1 MAGTLLITEPT
12 RSHGEYRKPWVRR
25 LHRGYIRAYRARLQR
40 AIEGLAGAGKLTVL
54 TARDLMDAA
63 ALPAWV
69 KYRFYDE
76 VLKLD
81 AMALFE
87 RNRRLTEDWWP
98 SRAEA
103 PELEYR
109 GVWLPTLLTQVRG
122 VEIGLT
128 VTEPLSIV
136 ERVITETEPD
146 RVILLTGASVA
157 ERLARRVAEHR
168 EVPVAVV
175 ERSARA
181 RLHARFLRR
190 LQVRD
195 ARIRL
200 RDFLAFP
207 RSERRPIPPGGTG
220 PRVLFV
226 TCRARHHF
234 VVDPLADAIRTEGA
248 EPFVIG
254 APVRDPELDAKVAG
268 LERAGLACARLTD
281 FLPPGEARRLARR
294 HGAAFGG
301 LWRRLARAPGFEAR
315 LADGGL
321 PLAPFLASLHR
332 DSVTRTLPL
341 AVLFQEAA
349 FRALDAL
356 RPEAVVLTSNRRYPE
371 RALALAA
378 QARGIPCLLFSGTLL
393 PGNDRYEFLDVAD
406 RLLVIGD
413 HLRERIVREERV
425 DPRLVSV
432 VGDPRSDAARRV
444 PRERLRKEVAARFG
458 LSAGAPI
465 VVFVSKYVSRFFTA
479 SEKEDFYRT
488 MAAARRAIPELQV
501 IVKVHPNEHLPT
513 LQAQVREW
521 GWPDARLEKDYD
533 IHRLFRAADAV
544 VMVTSMAGIEAMAL
558 GCPVVA
564 VQARGK
570 SYENDS
576 MPRYVGEGVV
586 ERVDLG
592 DVEGLARALGRLLQ
606 DLAARATLVERGRSF
621 AARYVHPVDGSLGRR
636 LLDVIAEVRLAQNGV
651 AR

>member
-25 LHRGYIRAYRARLQR
+25 IHRRYIRGYRGRLQR
-40 AIEGLAGAGKLTVL
+40 AIERLAGAEKLTVL
-54 TARDLMDAA
+54 SARDLVDAA

-69 KYRFYDE
+69 KCRFYDE
-76 VLKLD
+76 GLVLPAAPLT
-81 AMALFE
+81 E
-87 RNRRLTEDWWP
+87 RNQRLTEEWWP
-98 SRAEA
+98 KPPEA

-109 GVWLPTLLTQVRG
+109 GVRLPALLTQVRG
-122 VEIGLT
+122 VEISLT
-128 VTEPLSIV
+128 VTEPLSII
-136 ERVITETEPD
+136 EHVIRETDPD
-146 RVILLTGASVA
+146 RVVLLSGASVA
-157 ERLARRVAEHR
+157 ERLAGVVAER
-168 EVPVAVV
+168 RGVPVAVA
-175 ERSARA
+175 ERFAGA
-181 RLHARFLRR
+181 GLHARFLRW

-207 RSERRPIPPGGTG
+207 RGERPSVPSAGTG

-268 LERAGLACARLTD
+268 LERAGVACARLTD
-281 FLPPGEARRLARR
+281 FLPSGEARVLARR
-294 HGAAFGG
+294 HRTAFRG
-301 LWRRLARAPGFEAR
+301 LWRRLVRAPGFPAR
-315 LADGGL
+315 LADDGL
-321 PLAPFLASLHR
+321 PLVPFLAPLHR

-356 RPEAVVLTSNRRYPE
+356 RPDAVVLTSNRRYPE

-393 PGNDRYEFLDVAD
+393 PGQDRYQFLDVAD

-413 HLRERIVREERV
+413 HLRDSIVREEGV
-425 DPRLVSV
+425 DPRLISV

-444 PRERLRKEVAARFG
+444 SRERLREEAAARFG
-458 LSAGAPI
+458 LSPEAPI

-479 SEKEDFYRT
+479 SEKEAFYRT
-488 MAAARRAIPELQV
+488 MAAVRRTIPGLQV

-544 VMVTSMAGIEAMAL
+544 VMVTSMAGIEAMTL

-564 VQARGK
+564 VQAEGK
-570 SYENDS
+570 SYEGES
-576 MPRYVGEGVV
+576 MPRYVSEGVV
-586 ERVDLG
+586 ERVNLG
-592 DVEGLARALGRLLQ
+592 DVEGLAGALDRLLH
-606 DLAARATLVERGRSF
+606 DPAARAALVERARSF

-636 LLDVIAEVRLAQNGV
+636 LLDVIAEVRHGHAGV